1 MSRAVR
7 IAGVVLLAVAVA
19 GTGAV
24 LYTNR
29 GRAGTPADEPK
40 PLPTAPVTRGDLTS
54 SVQQPGQLGYT
65 GSYQLVGHRAGT
77 VTAVPRV
84 GQVIDRGQ
92 PVYAVD
98 QRPIPLLFGEVPM
111 YRMLTFDTEGED
123 VRQLKRNLADLGLA
137 PHLTVDTRFTDA
149 TAAAVRRWQHALGVP
164 ETGTVA
170 AGDAVTAP
178 GPVRVTTVRPLV
190 GASAAPG
197 QEIASATGTAHGVHV
212 DLDRRYRSLAAVDQ
226 QVRIQLFGGRAVD
239 GVVGSIGNTA
249 APSPNVN
256 NQTSGQP
263 QQQQQQTIG
272 VDIRITSPEDA
283 LGGVFEGPVTV
294 LFPGETRK
302 AVLSVPIEALTV
314 LPDGGYAVVV
324 PEPTGRRTVEVT
336 LGLITASRVEIT
348 GVAEGTRVEVPAL

>member
-7 IAGVVLLAVAVA
+7 IAGVVLLAVALA

-29 GRAGTPADEPK
+29 GRAGTAADEQK
-40 PLPTAPVTRGDLTS
+40 PLPTVPVTRGDLTS

-111 YRMLTFDTEGED
+111 YRMLTFDIAGED
-123 VRQLKRNLADLGLA
+123 VRQLERNLVDLGLA
-137 PHLTVDTRFTDA
+137 PHLAVDSRFTEA

-164 ETGTVA
+164 ETGA
-170 AGDAVTAP
+170 IEAGDAVIAP
-178 GPVRVTTVRPLV
+178 GPVRITSVRPLV
-190 GASAAPG
+190 GAAAGPG
-197 QEIASATGTAHGVHV
+197 QEIASATGTGHGVHV

-226 QVRIQLFGGRAVD
+226 TVRIQLFGGRAVD
-239 GVVGSIGNTA
+239 GVVGSIGNAA
-249 APSPNVN
+249 APSSNVN

-263 QQQQQQTIG
+263 QQQQQTLG
-272 VDIRITSPEDA
+272 VDLRITSPEAD

-314 LPDGGYAVVV
+314 LADGGYAVVV
-324 PEPTGRRTVEVT
+324 PEQAGRRTVKVT
-336 LGLITASRVEIT
+336 LGLITATRVEIT